1 MKKNL
6 EEYLTTPP
14 SDPLPPKPYVPKAKP
29 QAKAIDAQIAKRPP
43 REEETNDPRPQD
55 NQLPP
60 GLPPGPGNAPQKL
73 NGAEGQKEKR

>member
-29 QAKAIDAQIAKRPP
+29 AATREDNPVKERENRPDVN
-43 REEETNDPRPQD
+43 EEKQNQF

-60 GLPPGPGNAPQKL
+60 SLPGVPPSGEKS
-73 NGAEGQKEKR
+73 KEQRGEKK